1 MDQLRTALP
10 ELNTPNIVGAP
21 WIPQIQPGT

>member
-10 ELNTPNIVGAP
+10 ELNTPNIVAAP